1 MFKDLY
7 TKLNVTSP
15 VAIIIVSLSLM
26 LISGFFMTRI
36 TKLLKLPNV
45 TAYIATGILLGPYCF
60 GLVPEN
66 VIEGSAFLSDIALAF
81 IAFSTGEFFTL
92 GSLRKNGMKNT
103 IITVFEALTASVAVF
118 IASYFVLRLDLAFSL
133 VISALA
139 AATAPASTVMTI
151 RQTGAKGDFVDT
163 LLQVVALDDIVG
175 LVAYSIAISDRKSV
189 V

>member
-36 TKLLKLPNV
+36 TKLLRLPNV

-66 VIEGSAFLSDIALAF
+66 VIEGSAFCRISRSLS
-81 IAFSTGEFFTL
+81 
-92 GSLRKNGMKNT
+92 SLFPRAN
-103 IITVFEALTASVAVF
+103 F
-118 IASYFVLRLDLAFSL
+118 LR
-133 VISALA
+133 
-139 AATAPASTVMTI
+139 
-151 RQTGAKGDFVDT
+151 
-163 LLQVVALDDIVG
+163 
-175 LVAYSIAISDRKSV
+175 
-189 V
+189 